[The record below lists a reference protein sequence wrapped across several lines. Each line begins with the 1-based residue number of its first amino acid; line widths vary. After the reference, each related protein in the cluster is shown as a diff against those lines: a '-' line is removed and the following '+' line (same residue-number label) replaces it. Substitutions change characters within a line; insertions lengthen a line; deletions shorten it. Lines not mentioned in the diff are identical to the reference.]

1 MLSRIKEG
9 LMQPET
15 RQGRICEKRKM
26 LCEIDKIH
34 YMEGEIM
41 KALLEKMIHG
51 LRNQVEEKVP
61 DKGVFTVVYER
72 EDVSGMHIGLSHLI
86 LKVTNVGV
94 PGHEDKRY
102 LELGAVNHPS
112 PYGAG
117 CVMGYGTTQDILVR
131 LQDVQ
136 LLEDLMK
143 KVPKLIEDIEY
154 EEMHPYG

>member
-1 MLSRIKEG
+1 MFGSLK
-9 LMQPET
+9 
-15 RQGRICEKRKM
+15 
-26 LCEIDKIH
+26 D
-34 YMEGEIM
+34 
-41 KALLEKMIHG
+41 LLEKMIVG
-51 LRNQVEEKVP
+51 LRKQVEEKVP
-61 DKGVFTVVYER
+61 PKGIFPVVYER
-72 EDVSGMHIGLSHLI
+72 EDVSDMHIGLSHLI
-86 LKVTNVGV
+86 LEVTNVGV

-117 CVMGYGTTQDILVR
+117 CVMGYGSTQDILTR

-136 LLEDLMK
+136 LLDDLIK

>member
-1 MLSRIKEG
+1 MFGSLK
-9 LMQPET
+9 
-15 RQGRICEKRKM
+15 
-26 LCEIDKIH
+26 D
-34 YMEGEIM
+34 
-41 KALLEKMIHG
+41 LLEKMIVG
-51 LRNQVEEKVP
+51 LRKQVEEKVP
-61 DKGVFTVVYER
+61 PKGIFPVVYER
-72 EDVSGMHIGLSHLI
+72 EDVSDMHIGLSHLI

-117 CVMGYGTTQDILVR
+117 CVMGYGTTQDILTR

-136 LLEDLMK
+136 LLDDLIK